1 MRSNESLGV
10 VGLGEVGLRLAIAF
24 TDAGFDVLGVDV
36 DAERTAALNHGSSYI
51 SDIPDTAVQSLT
63 ANGFEATTKY
73 DRLTEVSH
81 VAVCVP
87 TPLQKS
93 GQPDISY
100 IVSATESLAAVIEPE
115 TTVIIESTVYP
126 TATERAVSGVFEDA
140 GFTVGEDVFL
150 ASSPER
156 VDPGNDA
163 YSLTEI
169 PKIVGGVTPQ
179 CGDHVEALYGEV
191 FETIKRVD
199 SSTEAEMAKILENT
213 FRNVNIALVNELAKV
228 ADNFDIDFWR
238 VIEAAETKPYGFMPF
253 YPGPGLGGH
262 CIPVDPMYISW
273 KAKQD
278 GLKTPLIDLAD
289 TTNREMPSYV
299 VTRIIESLND
309 RGVPVPDADVMV
321 LGVTYKP
328 NVADIRNSPALDIIE
343 ELEAHDASISFHD
356 PYVDT
361 VEVHNNG
368 TYESTALT
376 AERLSAADCVVIA
389 TDHSQFDFDFVVE
402 HSEFVFD
409 TRNATEGRST
419 ATIERL

>member
-36 DAERTAALNHGSSYI
+36 DAERTAALNDGYSYI
-51 SDIPDTAVQSLT
+51 SDISDTAVQSLT
-63 ANGFEATTKY
+63 ANGFEATTEY

-100 IVSATESLAAVIEPE
+100 IVAAAESLAAVIEPE

-169 PKIVGGVTPQ
+169 PKIVGGVTPR
-179 CGDHVEALYGEV
+179 CGDRVEALYSEV
-191 FETIKRVD
+191 FETIKRVN

-328 NVADIRNSPALDIIE
+328 NVADIRNSPALDIME

-356 PYVDT
+356 PYVNT
-361 VEVHNNG
+361 VEVPNNG

-409 TRNATEGRST
+409 TRNATEGRSA